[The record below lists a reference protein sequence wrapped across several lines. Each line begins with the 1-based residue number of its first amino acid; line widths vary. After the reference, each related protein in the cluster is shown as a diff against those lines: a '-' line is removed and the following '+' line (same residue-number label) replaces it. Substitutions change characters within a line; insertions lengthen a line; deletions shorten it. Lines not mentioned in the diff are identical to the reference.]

1 MKNIITTFIFS
12 LILVG
17 AFAQQ
22 EAHNTQFMQYKLG
35 YNPAFAG
42 STAAPCI
49 TALYRKQWIGLDGA
63 PESQILS
70 FNMPLN
76 NQKIGVGGNIE
87 RNLIGFTETYT
98 MDAVYSYRVRM
109 GQGMLGLG
117 LQGSIRSMATEF
129 QRATTTQNKAEDPSA
144 LDMEQSKFLFNFGA
158 GAYYSTDKF
167 YFGLSIPRLL
177 KNNIDFGNDQ
187 QEISKEIHH
196 FYLMAG
202 IIFDLSENVQIQ
214 PQVLGKY
221 VVDAPF
227 DADVNVNFIFSDK
240 YIAGATYRLGGNKET
255 SYGESVDIL
264 LAMQLSGNLLFGVS
278 YDLTLSDLKDYNS
291 GSIEASLH
299 YCMGKADEGEYIN
312 PRFF

>member
-1 MKNIITTFIFS
+1 MKNIITTFIFAFA
-12 LILVG
+12 LVS

-42 STAAPCI
+42 STEAPCI
-49 TALYRKQWIGLDGA
+49 TALYRKQWIGLEGA

-76 NQKIGVGGNIE
+76 NQRIGVGGNIE
-87 RNLIGFTETYT
+87 RNRIGITETYT
-98 MDAVYSYRVRM
+98 MDAVYSYRIRL

-117 LQGSIRSMATEF
+117 VQGSIRSIENEF
-129 QRATTTQNKAEDPSA
+129 QKTTTTQNKAEDPSA
-144 LDMEQSKFLFNFGA
+144 VDMQQNKFLFNFGT
-158 GAYYSTDKF
+158 GAYYSTEKF

-177 KNNIDFGNDQ
+177 RSNIDFGDDQ
-187 QEISKEIHH
+187 QEVTREVHH

-202 IIFDLSENVQIQ
+202 IIFDLSETVQIQ

-227 DADVNVNFIFSDK
+227 DADVNVNFIFSNK
-240 YIAGATYRLGGNKET
+240 YIAGATYRLGGNRV
-255 SYGESVDIL
+255 SGVGESVDIL
-264 LAMQLSGNLLFGVS
+264 LAMQLSSNLLFGVS
-278 YDLTLSDLKDYNS
+278 YDITLSDLRDYNS

-299 YCMGKADEGEYIN
+299 YCMGKSEEGEYIN